1 MRKYAPTVIA
11 LCTAAGL
18 VWGFFNFNGRL
29 THLEQEIGVHS
40 ILKQGLGDQ
49 ACEWQPIVE
58 TLRVGLQDCP
68 PGFYVK
74 GIEFRA
80 HSASRRPYPR
90 YRLNCCALT
99 TP

>member
-18 VWGFFNFNGRL
+18 VGSFFNFNGRL
-29 THLEQEIGVHS
+29 THLEQEISVHS

-58 TLRVGLQDCP
+58 TLRAGLQDCP
-68 PGFYVK
+68 SGFYVK

-99 TP
+99 AP